1 MKFISDGTWFDKG
14 TEVKILVECGTVYN
28 RDTGIPTLS
37 VLAAGFKNGNPD
49 EEMCTM
55 EEFMIVDNSFDVH
68 DFHPQ
73 LADLKSQEFL
83 DGHKAAELAITKN
96 ESHKN
101 PYDNK
106 TEYTKWNNWAAGN
119 YYGMK

>member
-14 TEVKILVECGTVYN
+14 TEVKILAECGTVYDG
-28 RDTGIPTLS
+28 DTGIPTLN
-37 VLAAGFKNGNPD
+37 VLVSGLKNGSPD

-55 EEFMIVDNSFDVH
+55 EEFMIVDDSFDVY

-73 LADLKSQEFL
+73 LADLDSQEFL

-101 PYDNK
+101 PYDKK
-106 TEYTKWNNWAAGN
+106 TQYTKWNSWAAGN